1 MKRLIL
7 IFIAVIMV
15 IASSGCK
22 NKYGINDV
30 NEAKSTGNITET
42 DGLEANTSDNEA
54 QNTEKSIETA
64 DVLSNVQSKNE
75 EDVTEQEPINSL
87 NDLNKK
93 FRSLKI
99 QKSGD
104 TGEYEASKSLVYI
117 IYDMLSKVEPVYLDT
132 PEGKKTAE
140 AFNYNYYDYLLKFE
154 GAKDILF
161 VREGNALHFEG
172 EKQIYYLWG
181 NADSL
186 WDSLIFDTEK
196 KFVDIEGEKIRLM
209 RNAFKEDLDGDG
221 NAEDIEL
228 FYERGKNLDLH
239 GSLYISI
246 NKSKVLIMEEDWFTM
261 PYRIVGEMPKVSFLK
276 EKNGNS
282 KAVLVIYSWATNGV
296 GSTGELYAY
305 KFTDGQ
311 ISELTVKEPEKIM
324 TYNGNDILDIK
335 YPELNKNFDL
345 RVDPILYKQ
354 IHGTEENA

>member
-1 MKRLIL
+1 
-7 IFIAVIMV
+7 
-15 IASSGCK
+15 
-22 NKYGINDV
+22 
-30 NEAKSTGNITET
+30 
-42 DGLEANTSDNEA
+42 
-54 QNTEKSIETA
+54 
-64 DVLSNVQSKNE
+64 
-75 EDVTEQEPINSL
+75 
-87 NDLNKK
+87 
-93 FRSLKI
+93 
-99 QKSGD
+99 
-104 TGEYEASKSLVYI
+104 
-117 IYDMLSKVEPVYLDT
+117 
-132 PEGKKTAE
+132 
-140 AFNYNYYDYLLKFE
+140 
-154 GAKDILF
+154 
-161 VREGNALHFEG
+161 
-172 EKQIYYLWG
+172 
-181 NADSL
+181 
-186 WDSLIFDTEK
+186 
-196 KFVDIEGEKIRLM
+196 M

-354 IHGTEENA
+354 IHGTEENAEKHPIINDIFSFHTLWYIVNDFNGDAVEELCRVSIPYKTPIDYCYEYIYYEYEKGEIKPVQAIYAPTYGEDKKNASVTKIGRIKISF